1 MSELAVTYEM
11 KEYHWPLRGT
21 KLKGEHTV
29 ETLVDRLNLPESVL
43 ASARELILAY
53 KTKSGRESNPS
64 IAAASVVMVSRDLGI
79 PISISDVSKALK
91 GKISPG
97 RIVAAIGEIKSVLGI
112 RAPIPWE
119 GYLNYVVWKLSMSDE
134 FLKAVSNLKTP
145 NHIILERIRVKSRK
159 LLRSKSEKIRE
170 LMGRSPVIVSGALV
184 YLAAQSLGLRL
195 VTQKIVSD
203 SIGVSRSS
211 IAKIVGLLR

>member
-11 KEYHWPLRGT
+11 KEYHWPLRRP
-21 KLKGEHTV
+21 KFKGESTV
-29 ETLVDRLNLPESVL
+29 ETLVDRLNLPESVFI
-43 ASARELILAY
+43 SARELILAY
-53 KTKSGRESNPS
+53 KSKSGRESSLS

-79 PISISDVSKALK
+79 PVSISDVSSALS
-91 GKISPG
+91 GKVSPG
-97 RIVAAIGEIKSVLGI
+97 GIVAAIGEIKSVLGI

-119 GYLNYVVWKLSMSDE
+119 GYLNYVIWKLGRSDE
-134 FLKAVSNLKTP
+134 FLKAISDLKMP
-145 NHIILERIRVKSRK
+145 SHLILDRIRVKSRK
-159 LLRSKSEKIRE
+159 LLRIKSGRIKE

-203 SIGVSRSS
+203 SIGVSRASL
-211 IAKIVGLLR
+211 AKIVGLLR